1 MWVEQSYKQIKG
13 ALGWAEY
20 HVRADQ
26 AIQRHWNLVCC
37 AFTFCWWHASHTT
50 VASAELSDVARD
62 GFAPA
67 EGLSEPNGEK
77 KTISQGRQR
86 PNVSWPVALRQVRA
100 WLEPWIMLRRYWR
113 AWSKRPPPVA
123 LQQVLESLWR
133 GNGIDI
139 YTSA

>member
-77 KTISQGRQR
+77 KNDQPGAPAPKRI
-86 PNVSWPVALRQVRA
+86 VASRIAAGSRVVGA
-100 WLEPWIMLRRYWR
+100 VDH
-113 AWSKRPPPVA
+113 ASA
-123 LQQVLESLWR
+123 VLESVVEASPAR
-133 GNGIDI
+133 GAPAG
-139 YTSA
+139 A